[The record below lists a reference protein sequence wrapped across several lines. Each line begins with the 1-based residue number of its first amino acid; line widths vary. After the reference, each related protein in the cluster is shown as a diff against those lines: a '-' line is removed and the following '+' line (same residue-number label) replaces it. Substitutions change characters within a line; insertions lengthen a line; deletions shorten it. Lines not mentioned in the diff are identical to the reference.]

1 METAH
6 NAGDL
11 FSVYCPVCENVTDK
25 LSLALLRETGSVT
38 ALCPICENVTLL
50 EYNGETVT
58 LSHLDRIT
66 WEKTR

>member
-6 NAGDL
+6 KTGDL

-25 LSLALLRETGSVT
+25 VSLALLRGTGSVT
-38 ALCPICENVTLL
+38 ALCPVCENVTLL

-58 LSHLDRIT
+58 LSHLDRLS